1 MAERFN
7 LSGLG
12 IADGRRPKPSWERF
26 LKRLTVFSF
35 RELEKSYKKVDMER
49 WQSGLMQRS

>member
-12 IADGRRPKPSWERF
+12 IADGRRPKPSWERL
-26 LKRLTVFSF
+26 LKRLTVFNF
-35 RELEKSYKKVDMER
+35 RELERSYKRVDMER
-49 WQSGLMQRS
+49 GLSGLI

>member
-26 LKRLTVFSF
+26 LKRLTVFNFESW
-35 RELEKSYKKVDMER
+35 KKVIKK
-49 WQSGLMQRS
+49 

>member
-12 IADGRRPKPSWERF
+12 IADGRRPKPLWERL

-49 WQSGLMQRS
+49 WQSGLI